1 MFVENPAL
9 YIHIPF
15 CVSKCTYCDF
25 FSVPQVSVPD
35 SYVSALIKE
44 LKHKI
49 EIHKIKSFYSVYF
62 GGGTPSLLSKS
73 QISSL
78 LENILPFTTD
88 KTEISFECNC
98 DDISFEFLEF
108 LNEVGITRLSVGVQ
122 SFNEKTLSCIKR
134 RANRQESLNAIKV
147 ISEFT
152 EKYPQKKLSFSLDFI
167 SGLPF
172 STNENLI
179 EDLQIAVENKIPHIS
194 LYSLTLEEKTPLYKQ
209 IASGKIDFDENLA
222 NDQWILGRDFLLQNG
237 YKEYEISNFAISGFE
252 SKHNSFYWQEKDYIG
267 IGSGAV
273 ETIFSEDGKSGV
285 RKTNL
290 LNIEEYIKTTPNHS
304 FESEEIDFETVYFE
318 YLMTGFRTSKGVNS
332 TEFFNR
338 FGIKLEEVLQDKFT
352 KYVEQNKAIIS
363 NENYYFLPD
372 GMLFLNQF
380 LVDIL

>member
-35 SYVSALIKE
+35 EYVDALIKE
-44 LKHKI
+44 FYFKI
-49 EIHKIKSFYSVYF
+49 SEHKIKSFYSVYF
-62 GGGTPSLLSKS
+62 GGGTPSLLSKI
-73 QISSL
+73 QIKKL
-78 LENILPFTTD
+78 LSKILPFTSEE
-88 KTEISFECNC
+88 TEISFECNC
-98 DDISFEFLEF
+98 DDISLDFLEF

-134 RANRQESLNAIKV
+134 RANRQESLNAIKI
-147 ISEFT
+147 ISEFS
-152 EKYPQKKLSFSLDFI
+152 KKNPQKKLTFSLDFI

-179 EDLQIAVENKIPHIS
+179 EDLKIAVENKIPHIS
-194 LYSLTLEEKTPLYKQ
+194 LYSLTLEEKTPLFKQ
-209 IASGKIDFDENLA
+209 IEDGKIPFDENFS
-222 NDQWILGRDFLLQNG
+222 NEQWILGRDFLLENG

-273 ETIFSEDGKSGV
+273 ETIFSNDGKTGL

-290 LNIEEYIKTTPNHS
+290 LKIDEYIKSSPNHF
-304 FESEEIDFETVYFE
+304 FEIEELDFNTVYFE
-318 YLMTGFRTSKGVNS
+318 YLMIGFRTSKGVNS
-332 TEFFNR
+332 TDFFNR
-338 FGIKLEEVLQDKFT
+338 FGIKLEEVLQDKFL
-352 KYVEQNKAIIS
+352 KYVEQKKAVIS
-363 NENYYFLPD
+363 NGNYYFLPE

>member
-1 MFVENPAL
+1 MYVENPAL

-25 FSVPQVSVPD
+25 FSVSQISVPD

-49 EIHKIKSFYSVYF
+49 DIHKIKSFYSVYF
-62 GGGTPSLLSKS
+62 GGGTPSLLSKK
-73 QISSL
+73 QISNL

-98 DDISFEFLEF
+98 DDISLDFLEF

-122 SFNEKTLSCIKR
+122 SFNEMSLSCIKR
-134 RANRQESLNAIKV
+134 RAKRQESLNAIKI
-147 ISEFT
+147 ISEFSS
-152 EKYPQKKLSFSLDFI
+152 KNPQKKLTFSLDFI

-172 STNENLI
+172 STETSII
-179 EDLQIAVENKIPHIS
+179 EDLKVAIENKIPHIS

-209 IASGKIDFDENLA
+209 ISSGKIDFDENLA
-222 NDQWILGRDFLLQNG
+222 SEQWILGRDFLLQNG
-237 YKEYEISNFAISGFE
+237 YNEYEISNFAISGFE

-273 ETIFSEDGKSGV
+273 ETIFSKDGKSGI
-285 RKTNL
+285 RKTNST
-290 LNIEEYIKTTPNHS
+290 NIEEYIKTSPNHS
-304 FESEEIDFETVYFE
+304 FEIEELDFNTVYFE
-318 YLMTGFRTSKGVNS
+318 YLMTGFRTAKGVNS
-332 TEFFNR
+332 KDFFNR
-338 FGIKLEEVLQDKFT
+338 FGIKLEDIFQDNFF
-352 KYVEQNKAIIS
+352 KYVEQNKAVIS

-380 LVDIL
+380 LVEIL